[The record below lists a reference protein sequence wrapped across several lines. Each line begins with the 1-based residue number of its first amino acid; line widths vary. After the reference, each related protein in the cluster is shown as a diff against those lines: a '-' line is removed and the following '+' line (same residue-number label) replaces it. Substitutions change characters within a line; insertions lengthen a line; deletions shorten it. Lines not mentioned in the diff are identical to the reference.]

1 MGYIVP
7 AMEATR
13 TTVDLP
19 LTGMTCA
26 ACAARIERQLNRL
39 PGVHAAVNFA
49 AERAHVEYDPA
60 QADAPKLVATVRAA
74 GFDVPPQTVDLS
86 LSGMTCAACAAR
98 IEKALNAVPGA
109 EAAVNFAAERARV
122 RIDPALVAP
131 AALLAAVARAGYE
144 ARIVEGRDLEEEKA
158 RHAAAYRALSREF
171 WIAAA
176 LTLPFLVQMGWML
189 AGAHHDLLPRWLQ
202 FALATPVQFW
212 IGRRFYIGAFN
223 ALRGGG
229 ANMDVLVALGTTM
242 AWLLSTVVTALALDE
257 HVYFEAGAAVI
268 TLVLLGKL
276 LESRA
281 RGRTTA
287 AIEELLRLQP
297 QVAHVERDGTL
308 QDVPVAELRRGEIF
322 VVRPG
327 ESLPVDGE
335 VVDGRSSVNEA
346 MLTGESMPVGKQAGA
361 KIYAG
366 TLNGDGLLRC
376 RATGVGS
383 ETMLAGIVRLVEEA
397 QGSKAPIQRLADRI
411 SGVFV
416 PVVVAIAL
424 VTFAG
429 WWWLGGDFAAAL
441 INSVA
446 VLVIACPC
454 ALGLATPTA
463 IMVGTGRGARHG
475 ILIRNAAAL
484 ERAGRLDALVIDK
497 TGTLTEGRPAV
508 TEVVPAPGVTTEA
521 LLATAAALEH
531 GSEHP
536 LAIAIREHARAAGIT
551 PGPVSDFR
559 AIPGRGVEANV
570 DGVPALAGSPA
581 FLAERGVALDGT
593 RLRELESAGRTVIG
607 VARDGRPAGLI
618 AIADRLRP
626 TAASAM
632 ATLQKL
638 GLEVTMLTGDNA
650 ATAAAIART
659 AGIEHFLAGV
669 LPGDKAARV
678 RDMQAAGRVVG
689 MAGDGVN
696 DAPALA
702 AADVSFAVATGS
714 DVAIH
719 AADVTLMRSDPR
731 SVADAIDLSRRTLAK
746 IRQNLFFAFV
756 YNVLGI
762 PLAALGMLNPVI
774 AGAAMA
780 MSSVSVVTNSLLLR
794 RWHPPRE

>member
-1 MGYIVP
+1 M
-7 AMEATR
+7 
-13 TTVDLP
+13 
-19 LTGMTCA
+19 
-26 ACAARIERQLNRL
+26 
-39 PGVHAAVNFA
+39 
-49 AERAHVEYDPA
+49 
-60 QADAPKLVATVRAA
+60 
-74 GFDVPPQTVDLS
+74 
-86 LSGMTCAACAAR
+86 
-98 IEKALNAVPGA
+98 
-109 EAAVNFAAERARV
+109 
-122 RIDPALVAP
+122 
-131 AALLAAVARAGYE
+131 
-144 ARIVEGRDLEEEKA
+144 
-158 RHAAAYRALSREF
+158 
-171 WIAAA
+171 
-176 LTLPFLVQMGWML
+176 
-189 AGAHHDLLPRWLQ
+189 
-202 FALATPVQFW
+202 
-212 IGRRFYIGAFN
+212 
-223 ALRGGG
+223 
-229 ANMDVLVALGTTM
+229 
-242 AWLLSTVVTALALDE
+242 
-257 HVYFEAGAAVI
+257 
-268 TLVLLGKL
+268 
-276 LESRA
+276 
-281 RGRTTA
+281 
-287 AIEELLRLQP
+287 
-297 QVAHVERDGTL
+297 
-308 QDVPVAELRRGEIF
+308 
-322 VVRPG
+322 
-327 ESLPVDGE
+327 
-335 VVDGRSSVNEA
+335 
-346 MLTGESMPVGKQAGA
+346 
-361 KIYAG
+361 
-366 TLNGDGLLRC
+366 
-376 RATGVGS
+376 
-383 ETMLAGIVRLVEEA
+383 
-397 QGSKAPIQRLADRI
+397 
-411 SGVFV
+411 
-416 PVVVAIAL
+416 
-424 VTFAG
+424 
-429 WWWLGGDFAAAL
+429 
-441 INSVA
+441 
-446 VLVIACPC
+446 LVIACPC

-508 TEVVPAPGVTTEA
+508 TDVVPAPGVTTGA

-536 LAIAIREHARAAGIT
+536 LAIAIREHALAAGIT
-551 PGPVSDFR
+551 PGPVNDFR

-570 DGVPALAGSPA
+570 DGVPALAGSPV

-593 RLRELESAGRTVIG
+593 RLRDLESAGRTVIG

-626 TAASAM
+626 TAAAAM

-794 RWHPPRE
+794 RWNPPRE